1 MIVIL
6 SYLELTAFLYFFN
19 TALLSMG
26 YHSFVPASLSGFN
39 YAEFLIVNLE
49 VIVRHVRISLPH
61 WKIYSTLYSVTFSF
75 SCELWDKKF
84 IQGVSNISASSVTE
98 FPFLFF
104 SGLSKSLLSCLVS
117 FFFFLNNIYCPD
129 FYAVKFLFLWR
140 AYITYFFHLSF
151 LAGLADCFH
160 ISMFAPKTFF

>member
-6 SYLELTAFLYFFN
+6 SYLELTAFLFFFN

-26 YHSFVPASLSGFN
+26 YHSFVPATLSGFN

-61 WKIYSTLYSVTFSF
+61 WKIYSALYSVTFSF

-104 SGLSKSLLSCLVS
+104 SGLSKSLLSSSVS
-117 FFFFLNNIYCPD
+117 FFFFLTTFIVPIFMLLC
-129 FYAVKFLFLWR
+129 FLS
-140 AYITYFFHLSF
+140 YEEHT
-151 LAGLADCFH
+151 
-160 ISMFAPKTFF
+160 